1 MKKGLTRN
9 ITLFIALF
17 AVIITM
23 ISGGVSIFM
32 SRNAVQSEANRA
44 LSEMTSLGAEKITD
58 AISSRLLILQEI
70 ANRSR
75 TQSMDWATQQSSLK
89 TDIERLGY
97 LDFAIVS
104 LKGEAHYILEG
115 DTLDLSD
122 RTYVQKALAGEA
134 NASDV
139 LISKKTNTAVLMY
152 AVPITNNGKV
162 VGALIARRD
171 GNALF
176 EITDEM
182 GYGNDGYAYIINSD
196 GVTVAHPNRDL
207 VMQQFKPI
215 EAAKTD
221 ETFEPVAKVFQ
232 KVLDEKSGIS
242 QYTYK
247 GVPLLYAFEPIEGT
261 TWYLINTATE
271 DEVFAGSGKLV
282 KTLLTIS
289 IVIVLLAIIVSWGLG
304 LSIARP
310 IVRMTN
316 IVNKQ
321 ASLDFIKIEDPVL
334 VRLSHRKD
342 EIGLMTTSLF
352 EMSDNVRALL
362 ENVSNTAE
370 QVSATSEELTATSNQ
385 SATASGEVAETIN
398 DIAQSAGSQAEYTS
412 EAAGQL
418 KSLSDEIRNNMQQ
431 VERMAVNT
439 QMIRAMIDDGL
450 SVISQ
455 LSHQAAKNNEASEVA
470 FNSIIRTNESTAK
483 ISDASQMITSI
494 SEQTNL
500 LALNAS
506 IEAARAGEHGR
517 GFAVVAEEIR
527 KLAEQSR
534 STTATIDQMLSSL
547 NVDAKT
553 AVNRMQESEE
563 LVKEQANNIE
573 VVKKTFE
580 EITSAVIN
588 SEEIVLSVG
597 DSSERMEGL
606 KAQVSDRIVSLSSLA
621 EENAASTEEASA
633 SVEEQ
638 TASAIEIASA
648 SEDLAKMAQ
657 GLQEMI
663 SKFKI

>member
-1 MKKGLTRN
+1 
-9 ITLFIALF
+9 
-17 AVIITM
+17 M
-23 ISGGVSIFM
+23 ISGGISIFM

-44 LSEMTSLGAEKITD
+44 LSEMTNLGAEKITD
-58 AISSRLLILQEI
+58 AISNRLLILQEI

-89 TDIERLGY
+89 TEIERLGY
-97 LDFAIVS
+97 LDFAVVS

-115 DTLDLSD
+115 DKLDLSD

-134 NASDV
+134 NISDV
-139 LISKKTNTAVLMY
+139 LISKKTNSAVLMY

-182 GYGNDGYAYIINSD
+182 GYGEEGYAYIINSD

-215 EAAKTD
+215 EASKTD
-221 ETFEPVAKVFQ
+221 ESFVPVAKVFQ
-232 KVLDEKSGIS
+232 KVLDEKRGIS

-261 TWYLINTATE
+261 NWYLVNTATE
-271 DEVFAGSGKLV
+271 EEVFAGSGKLV
-282 KTLLTIS
+282 KTLLSTSFI
-289 IVIVLLAIIVSWGLG
+289 IILLAAVVSWGLG
-304 LSIARP
+304 LSIAKP

-321 ASLDFIKIEDPVL
+321 AALDFTKIEDPML
-334 VRLSHRKD
+334 VRLAHRKD
-342 EIGLMTTSLF
+342 EIGFMTTSLF
-352 EMSDNVRALL
+352 EMSENVRTLL
-362 ENVSNTAE
+362 VNVSDTAE

-385 SATASGEVAETIN
+385 SATASSEVAETIN

-418 KSLSDEIRNNMQQ
+418 KSLSDEIRTNMQQ

-439 QMIRAMIDDGL
+439 QEIRAMIDDGL

-455 LSHQAAKNNEASEVA
+455 LSQQAAKNNEASEVA

-563 LVKEQANNIE
+563 LVKEQANNID
-573 VVKKTFE
+573 VVKRTFE

-606 KAQVSDRIVSLSSLA
+606 KTQVSDRILSLSSLA

-638 TASAIEIASA
+638 TASSIEIASA

>member
-1 MKKGLTRN
+1 
-9 ITLFIALF
+9 
-17 AVIITM
+17 
-23 ISGGVSIFM
+23 
-32 SRNAVQSEANRA
+32 
-44 LSEMTSLGAEKITD
+44 
-58 AISSRLLILQEI
+58 
-70 ANRSR
+70 
-75 TQSMDWATQQSSLK
+75 
-89 TDIERLGY
+89 
-97 LDFAIVS
+97 
-104 LKGEAHYILEG
+104 
-115 DTLDLSD
+115 
-122 RTYVQKALAGEA
+122 
-134 NASDV
+134 
-139 LISKKTNTAVLMY
+139 MY

-182 GYGNDGYAYIINSD
+182 GYGEEGYAYIINSD

-215 EAAKTD
+215 EASKTD
-221 ETFEPVAKVFQ
+221 ESFVPVAKVFQ
-232 KVLDEKSGIS
+232 KVLDEKRGIS

-261 TWYLINTATE
+261 NWYLVNTATE
-271 DEVFAGSGKLV
+271 EEVFAGSGKLV
-282 KTLLTIS
+282 KTLLSTSFI
-289 IVIVLLAIIVSWGLG
+289 IILLAVAVSWGLG
-304 LSIARP
+304 LSIAKP

-321 ASLDFIKIEDPVL
+321 AALDFTKIEDPML
-334 VRLSHRKD
+334 VRLAHRKD
-342 EIGLMTTSLF
+342 EIGFMTTSLF
-352 EMSDNVRALL
+352 EMSENVRTLL
-362 ENVSNTAE
+362 VNVSDTAE

-385 SATASGEVAETIN
+385 SATASSEVAETIN

-418 KSLSDEIRNNMQQ
+418 KSLSDEIRTNMQQ

-439 QMIRAMIDDGL
+439 QEIRAMIDDGL

-455 LSHQAAKNNEASEVA
+455 LSQQAAKNNEASEVA

-563 LVKEQANNIE
+563 LVKEQANNID
-573 VVKKTFE
+573 VVKRTFE

-606 KAQVSDRIVSLSSLA
+606 KTQVSDRILSLSSLA

-638 TASAIEIASA
+638 TASSIEIASA